1 MSSASSG
8 SISDNTG
15 QKNFAEVSGK
25 PCPTC
30 GGIGNMT
37 ATSTTSAE
45 AQQGDGPAASSAS
58 SSAVSDGAVKTSAVS
73 TCVGSDYAAAAC
85 EFGAVAV
92 GPYSA
97 AAASQVG
104 VVAVGSTGAA
114 ASSNSANSNCVAVN
128 DDKAEIAIAGAGQAP
143 DPRLIK
149 KSRPVRTGAAKS

>member
-1 MSSASSG
+1 MSSASAG
-8 SISDNTG
+8 SHSDNTG

-30 GGIGNMT
+30 GAIGNMA

-58 SSAVSDGAVKTSAVS
+58 SSAVGDGAVKTSAVS

-92 GPYSA
+92 GPCSA

-128 DDKAEIAIAGAGQAP
+128 DDSAEIAVAGPAQSP
-143 DPRLIK
+143 
-149 KSRPVRTGAAKS
+149 SRGPGKRKTPIRTTQS